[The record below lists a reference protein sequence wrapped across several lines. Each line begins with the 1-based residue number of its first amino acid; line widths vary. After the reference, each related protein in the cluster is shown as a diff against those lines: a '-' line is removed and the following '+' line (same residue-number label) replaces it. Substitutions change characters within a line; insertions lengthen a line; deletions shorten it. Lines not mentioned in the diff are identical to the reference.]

1 MGAEHV
7 ELNKGLVS
15 GSMAL
20 LVLKLLGTG
29 CLLGL
34 YVLDCAVLL
43 DRSRQRSQWGQ
54 LLFSRRHCGSDRGY
68 RPAAAETFNSPI
80 CQINVRFFP
89 GAER

>member
-1 MGAEHV
+1 M

-29 CLLGL
+29 CLFGM

-68 RPAAAETFNSPI
+68 RPAAAKTSDSPL

>member
-1 MGAEHV
+1 M

-20 LVLKLLGTG
+20 LALKLLGTG

-68 RPAAAETFNSPI
+68 RPAAAKTFNSPI

>member
-1 MGAEHV
+1 M

-20 LVLKLLGTG
+20 LVRKLLGTG

-43 DRSRQRSQWGQ
+43 GRSRQRSQ
-54 LLFSRRHCGSDRGY
+54 
-68 RPAAAETFNSPI
+68 
-80 CQINVRFFP
+80 
-89 GAER
+89 